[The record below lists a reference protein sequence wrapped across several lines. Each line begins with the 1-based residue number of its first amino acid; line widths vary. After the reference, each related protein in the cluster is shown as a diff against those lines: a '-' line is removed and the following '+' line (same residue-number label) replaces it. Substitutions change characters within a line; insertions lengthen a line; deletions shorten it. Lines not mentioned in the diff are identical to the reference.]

1 MTGISGKELS
11 FSKFTKTSLFH
22 TTPAEG
28 YGENHSSGSCSGGKT
43 SINSFWAVLR
53 TTERI
58 YASAFA
64 CYVGISKKI
73 LIRFR
78 KADMIFPFHYFW

>member
-1 MTGISGKELS
+1 MSGKEVG

-22 TTPAEG
+22 TTPGEG
-28 YGENHSSGSCSGGKT
+28 YGENHSGGSCSGGKT
-43 SINSFWAVLR
+43 SIKSFWSVLR
-53 TTERI
+53 TTERF

-64 CYVGISKKI
+64 CYVGNSKKI